1 MLTTEGEREEL
12 LALITDVNHTDIATG
27 PTAGV
32 WATLKAKLKILL
44 SAPRAINAAIDA
56 GIAENAA
63 AQRRFE
69 QDVLATADDIAAER
83 DAHRARPATD

>member
-12 LALITDVNHTDIATG
+12 LALMADMNHAG
-27 PTAGV
+27 ETAGA
-32 WATLKAKLKILL
+32 WPALKTKLRRLL
-44 SAPRAINAAIDA
+44 DGARAINAAFDA

-69 QDVLATADDIAAER
+69 RAVLEDADRLAADREADSDR
-83 DAHRARPATD
+83 NAQTSVP